1 MKRIDKATGK
11 TVQSS
16 AGQGA
21 FALLVSCALL
31 AATPAFASEPVFRVS
46 REAQVRRSGDLP
58 AKQDSFALPVAGK
71 TLVID
76 AAGNLKGTSGLRLEA
91 KELEIFFITDIQYA
105 ALADRTVLSVD
116 FSNGDYV
123 VGAFY
128 VLANTLDKAPE
139 LAGYSTRLK
148 AGQFATDGRYAFE
161 ATHESYRLL
170 DLDAKK
176 AVYER
181 KAGVSGDLRYDTRIS
196 LEGAGTAR
204 VSYYRYEGSDRKNE
218 TALVEIMT
226 GKER

>member
-1 MKRIDKATGK
+1 MKVSGIALKRNECL
-11 TVQSS
+11 S
-16 AGQGA
+16 AKRA
-21 FALLVSCALL
+21 SVALLALCALL
-31 AATPAFASEPVFRVS
+31 AAAPAFAVEPAFRVS
-46 REAQVRRSGDLP
+46 REAQVRRAGDLP
-58 AKQDSFALPVAGK
+58 AKQDSFAIAVAGK

-76 AAGNLKGTSGLRLEA
+76 AAGNLKGTAGLRLEA

-105 ALADRTVLSVD
+105 SLADRTVLSVD

-128 VLANTLDKAPE
+128 VLSNALDKTPA

-148 AGQFATDGRYAFE
+148 AGQFATDGKYAFE
-161 ATHESYRLL
+161 ATHESYRLI

-176 AVYER
+176 PVYER
-181 KAGVSGDLRYDTRIS
+181 KAGMDGDLRYDTRLS
-196 LEGAGTAR
+196 LEGAGTVR

-218 TALVEIMT
+218 AALVEIMT